1 MGGFLLSLL
10 FHFKNINMFALL
22 EDFKKLVKKVRNLFC
37 RVQVLED
44 IIAQNGFTTTTTT
57 TTTTSSTTTTTTA
70 P

>member
-1 MGGFLLSLL
+1 
-10 FHFKNINMFALL
+10 MFALL

-37 RVQVLED
+37 RIQVLED

-57 TTTTSSTTTTTTA
+57 TSSTTTTTTA

>member
-1 MGGFLLSLL
+1 
-10 FHFKNINMFALL
+10 MFALL

-57 TTTTSSTTTTTTA
+57 TTTSSTTTTTTA